1 MNSRLQKISE
11 LNEMKKEMNRKIIEA
26 SSKNQS
32 KNSYRESSVN
42 SMTTNE
48 YDTMRSLSLPQE
60 EGHINSIADSSCE
73 NSRVK

>member
-1 MNSRLQKISE
+1 MNSRLQKIGE
-11 LNEMKKEMNRKIIEA
+11 LNEMKKEMNRKIVEA

-48 YDTMRSLSLPQE
+48 YDTMRSLSVPQE
-60 EGHINSIADSSCE
+60 EGHINSIA
-73 NSRVK
+73 N